1 MGATAVCHQPAFV
14 GPMSWIAQR
23 FKSSPRGRSWTSASP
38 SRAAVC
44 VKPLCR
50 SLLRMSMQPPQDH
63 EFALLMEKW
72 ETAGASLT
80 DLEEERAVLQVRIK
94 RLPRSR
100 RGGPRTEVEEA
111 AAAVTRTQRNS
122 LNEELARLDVRRR
135 SMASKVAALR
145 GYLDALLLR
154 GEDALAADAAAEVP
168 AGVEH
173 WTLKAA
179 AGAVPHTHV
188 SSPSLPRENDD
199 GWLPQE
205 VAFFSV
211 DGPVSA
217 DVPYD
222 PSVWRSLRD
231 DGLQSPAD
239 LWREERL
246 YKFAT
251 VHLPAWVSSTSR
263 NYAKSKVTADVL
275 YKASDAADVVDWVDL
290 PYTCEPELLVT
301 SSSGNPG
308 FNGELKAPTNT
319 MLRHGVVYALL
330 ALRSAYM
337 NSPPGFHRFHSII
350 PTGYALLAFPHVGY
364 IVAVEMV
371 GKVFA
376 TPLSDVFVLG
386 SPQHAAAIRSLHAPP
401 QGNYVDV
408 SRTSEG
414 WDAHPRGVGR
424 SAILWTTVPVVR
436 AEPVDQSDV
445 AQERFYKIVTCG
457 AFDGVLKRHQAAHR
471 FRRLH
476 QVYTVYS
483 MLWRS
488 ALAADEGMPGALLP
502 ASLRYGDFSVMVD
515 MPFVRGRESTYK
527 ELALAG
533 YVQEQVAE
541 AIAWLARRG
550 LLYWDLRAPN
560 VMVHEEHRRA
570 YLVDYDDMLVRRGWA
585 PAGVD
590 EMLGALRDDLVLR
603 DEGVDAK
610 ANLKMIGSHMLA
622 CLDAFLKDEET

>member
-1 MGATAVCHQPAFV
+1 M
-14 GPMSWIAQR
+14 AQR

-38 SRAAVC
+38 YRAAVC
-44 VKPLCR
+44 VKLLYR
-50 SLLRMSMQPPQDH
+50 SLLRMSTQPPQDN
-63 EFALLMEKW
+63 ELPGVRL
-72 ETAGASLT
+72 
-80 DLEEERAVLQVRIK
+80 LEEWKSARAALKDIEQESAVLKLRIK

-100 RGGPRTEVEEA
+100 RGGPRTEAEEA

-122 LNEELARLDVRRR
+122 LKEELARMDVKGRF
-135 SMASKVAALR
+135 MASDAAALYR
-145 GYLDALLLR
+145 LLDARRDVGPLP
-154 GEDALAADAAAEVP
+154 ADAAAEVS

-173 WTLKAA
+173 RTLKAA
-179 AGAVPHTHV
+179 AGAVPHTSV
-188 SSPSLPRENDD
+188 LSPSLPRENDD

-222 PSVWRSLRD
+222 PSVWSSLRD

-251 VHLPAWVSSTSR
+251 VRLPAWVSSESR

-275 YKASDAADVVDWVDL
+275 YKTSDGADVIDWVDL

-308 FNGELKAPTNT
+308 FNGEVKAPTNT
-319 MLRHGVVYALL
+319 MLREGVVYALL

-337 NSPPGFHRFHSII
+337 NSPPGFHRFHSVI

-376 TPLSDVFVLG
+376 TPLSDTFVLG

-414 WDAHPRGVGR
+414 WDAHPRDVGR

-488 ALAADEGMPGALLP
+488 ALAAGEGMPGALLP

-515 MPFVRGRESTYK
+515 MPFVRGRQSTYK

-550 LLYWDLRAPN
+550 LLYWDLREPN

-570 YLVDYDDMLVRRGWA
+570 YLVDYDDMVVRRGWA

-590 EMLGALRDDLVLR
+590 EMLAALRDDLVCR

-610 ANLKMIGSHMLA
+610 ANLKMIGSGMLA
-622 CLDAFLKDEET
+622 CVDAFLKDE